1 MTETK
6 QITNN
11 SSIHDTVE
19 QSHKKL
25 LEDKQVRLSAS
36 GKGCTKIITVVQLV
50 KQLTSKIGE
59 SEKGKTIYQYNR
71 ISTNDSGEKSMPQ
84 LDIVLSLA
92 KVAELDTPEW
102 TMQTEMPVHPKKTKT
117 KKV

>member
-1 MTETK
+1 MTDTK

-19 QSHKKL
+19 QSHKQL
-25 LEDKQVRLSAS
+25 LADHQVKLSAT

-50 KQLTSKIGE
+50 KQLAGNKGDE
-59 SEKGKTIYQYNR
+59 NGKTIFQYNR
-71 ISTNDSGEKSMPQ
+71 ISSNDSGDKPAPQ

-92 KVAELDTPEW
+92 QVAELDTPEW
-102 TMQTEMPVHPKKTKT
+102 TLQTELPVHPKKTKKS
-117 KKV
+117 KKA

>member
-19 QSHKKL
+19 QSYKIL

-36 GKGCTKIITVVQLV
+36 GRGCTKIITVVQLV

-59 SEKGKTIYQYNR
+59 TEKGKTVYQYNR
-71 ISTNDSGEKSMPQ
+71 ILTKDAEEKAMPQ
-84 LDIVLSLA
+84 LDIVLSLG
-92 KVAELDTPEW
+92 KIAELDTPEW
-102 TMQTEMPVHPKKTKT
+102 TLQTEMPVHPNKTKA
-117 KKV
+117 K